1 MNKSELCDILF
12 KWLQTFEVEAKYK
25 SVADLTDGVVLSQV
39 LNQIAPEWFTSV
51 WMTKIKTDAAGNWRI
66 KMSNL
71 KKILEKVLDYY
82 QEAFSQNVSSSV
94 KPDISKI
101 VEMNDLNEMG
111 RMLQL
116 ILGCAVNCNNKQEY
130 IKRIMDMEESEQRA
144 MMECI
149 QELDNGGALSF
160 SASLS
165 LDPHVE
171 HLVSQL
177 NAANIARERAEQRCH
192 ELDLQVGL
200 LQEEKTAL
208 IEEKRQIFE
217 AKGSESVL
225 RKQVEA
231 LREEIFKLET
241 SRDDYRLKTEEQEKE
256 IADLENRIEEGVRAA
271 SEARL
276 LKDELDIL
284 RETADKADKYEATLH
299 SYKKKLE
306 ETGDLKRELKVLE
319 GKNLEY
325 IQRNMELE
333 EEVKRVAPIKA
344 QLDVYKK
351 QVTELHEKLTE
362 ESKRVDKLQYD
373 SKVLQDKLSAALR
386 EKQRLQVERDSFK
399 EANEE
404 LRCAQ
409 QQLTSTGG
417 TLEPGSVSEGLISH
431 SELRQ
436 KVARLEH
443 ENNMLRL
450 SQKEKEEDSLSVVQ
464 NLLEDARAQVDKMW
478 EENRAAN
485 RRIIQL
491 EGELKELSEIGDK
504 TKIVELQQLL
514 QREKQ
519 KHSAEIEEK
528 EAALADNKQ
537 VIALMTEKLNQ
548 KELELQE
555 AEEKFKKYLEKVKTV
570 AKAIEPNL
578 DLSNP
583 DISLLRN
590 QLAESQKSVKELQKE
605 LEETKKVSEMEEKL
619 ITVAFHNLGQ
629 VKQREAVEQ
638 RLASLGHGQSF
649 LARQRQP
656 VGGRRI
662 NSYNSK

>member
-1 MNKSELCDILF
+1 MNKSELSEILF
-12 KWLQTFEVEAKYK
+12 KWLQTFEVGVKYK
-25 SVADLTDGVVLSQV
+25 TIADLTDGVVLSQV

-51 WMTKIKTDAAGNWRI
+51 WMTKIKTDVNGNWRI

-82 QEAFSQNVSSSV
+82 QEAFSQSVSSSV

-101 VEMNDLNEMG
+101 VEMNDPAEMG
-111 RMLQL
+111 RMIQL

-149 QELDNGGALSF
+149 QELDSGGALSF

-171 HLVSQL
+171 HLLSQL
-177 NAANIARERAEQRCH
+177 NAANLARERAEQRCH
-192 ELDLQVGL
+192 ELDLQVGF
-200 LQEEKTAL
+200 LQEEKSTL
-208 IEEKRQIFE
+208 LEERRRLSEVGGAE
-217 AKGSESVL
+217 AAL
-225 RKQVEA
+225 RKQIET
-231 LREEIFKLET
+231 LREEVFKLET
-241 SRDDYRLKTEEQEKE
+241 SRDDYRLKTEEQERE
-256 IADLENRIEEGVRAA
+256 ISELEIKVDEAA
-271 SEARL
+271 KTAIEARQ

-284 RETADKADKYEATLH
+284 RETADKADKYEATLNL
-299 SYKKKLE
+299 YKKKLE
-306 ETGDLKRELKVLE
+306 ETGDLKRELKMLE
-319 GKNLEY
+319 AKNLEY
-325 IQRNMELE
+325 LQRNIELE
-333 EEVKRVAPIKA
+333 EEIKRVSPIKS
-344 QLDVYKK
+344 QLDVLKR
-351 QVTELHEKLTE
+351 QVADLQEKLSE
-362 ESKRVDKLQYD
+362 ETKHVDKLQYD
-373 SKVLQDKLSAALR
+373 GKVLQDKLSAALR
-386 EKQRLQVERDSFK
+386 EKQRLEVERDSLK
-399 EANEE
+399 ETNEE

-409 QQLTSTGG
+409 FQVTNTSGG
-417 TLEPGSVSEGLISH
+417 PELGGSVSESLISH

-450 SQKEKEEDSLSVVQ
+450 AQKEKEEDSLSVVQ
-464 NLLEDARAQVDKMW
+464 NLLDDARAQVDKMW
-478 EENRAAN
+478 EENRTAN

-491 EGELKELSEIGDK
+491 EGELKEMSESGDRIK
-504 TKIVELQQLL
+504 LMELQQLL
-514 QREKQ
+514 QKERHKY
-519 KHSAEIEEK
+519 AADLEEK
-528 EAALADNKQ
+528 ETALAENKQ
-537 VIALMTEKLNQ
+537 VISLMTEKLNQ
-548 KELELQE
+548 KELEIQE
-555 AEEKFKKYLEKVKTV
+555 AEERLKKYFEKVKTV

-578 DLSNP
+578 DLSNA
-583 DISLLRN
+583 DLSLLRN

-605 LEETKKVSEMEEKL
+605 LEETRKVSEMEEKL

-656 VGGRRI
+656 VGRRI
-662 NSYNSK
+662 NTYNSK